1 MRSISF
7 TLGSSLLCTTVDLES
22 SSFLFLLL
30 RPSRWRLNA
39 LARFILPDP
48 VTLNRF
54 LAPEFVFCFGIILFK
69 NLDGKY
75 RDTFYKTK
83 PVVKTKN
90 EQQYPLKKEAI
101 LYTFKTAWFIVVR
114 ERFFAPA
121 QNIAIPHLPASASP
135 VFYEVLQNVFSV
147 AWEYSLQEQPML
159 LQ

>member
-7 TLGSSLLCTTVDLES
+7 TLGSSLLCTTVDLAS

-54 LAPEFVFCFGIILFK
+54 LAPEFVFCFGITLFK

-83 PVVKTKN
+83 PAIKQKPPQRMALYFRLLTAYFFLLFGASVINIRLPSKVGSCSTVATSFSLSAN
-90 EQQYPLKKEAI
+90 CSRRSSPLSLNTMA
-101 LYTFKTAWFIVVR
+101 R
-114 ERFFAPA
+114 PR
-121 QNIAIPHLPASASP
+121 NIT
-135 VFYEVLQNVFSV
+135 
-147 AWEYSLQEQPML
+147 
-159 LQ
+159 